1 MVRKYFIEQV
11 LAKCEGFAKVLLG
24 LFILGSFSACDQEM
38 SEPVPQVAKV
48 VDSLQT
54 DPATRSSARSLETTS
69 PGWSEGSYDR
79 VLANQYEISPPQKI
93 SGNRYVFKVRSS
105 HLSRFDVWIKY
116 HSPKGNNVYQK
127 LTPNRNYIEFSID
140 RSFQQE
146 GKYYYRFFVAKGG
159 NSYPTIHQNSFSID
173 VSLPL
178 RIPSIGDDYKKFVN
192 INKSRDQWDFDVKQ
206 CVSWVALKVN
216 QMWGTEKDFTNKMF
230 GPGGNRLGYAYN
242 WARILSAK
250 GYLVDDNPKAGDI
263 IWWDKNPKDETEGDG
278 SLRARANGHVGF
290 VYKVTPTTVYYTEYN
305 GRVLNGYFP
314 NQIERSAIRLPKFIH
329 VQKKIH

>member
-11 LAKCEGFAKVLLG
+11 LAKCKGFAKVRLG

-38 SEPVPQVAKV
+38 SDPVPQVAEV
-48 VDSLQT
+48 VDSLQVA
-54 DPATRSSARSLETTS
+54 PATRSSARSLETTS
-69 PGWSEGSYDR
+69 PGWSERSYDTFIASKYTIPTPVRIQSDYYKFR
-79 VLANQYEISPPQKI
+79 VVPSD
-93 SGNRYVFKVRSS
+93 GNTIE
-105 HLSRFDVWIKY
+105 VWIKY
-116 HSPKGNNVYQK
+116 FSPFVKRVDGGSYSRISRQGLSVNVK
-127 LTPNRNYIEFSID
+127 LPI
-140 RSFQQE
+140 
-146 GKYYYRFFVAKGG
+146 
-159 NSYPTIHQNSFSID
+159 
-173 VSLPL
+173 
-178 RIPSIGDDYKKFVN
+178 RIPPEGDDYKKFVN
-192 INKSRDQWDFDVKQ
+192 INKSSDQWDFDVKQ

-263 IWWDKNPKDETEGDG
+263 IWWDKNPKDEREGDG

>member
-38 SEPVPQVAKV
+38 SEPVPQFAKV
-48 VDSLQT
+48 VDSLQVA
-54 DPATRSSARSLETTS
+54 PATRSSARSLETTS
-69 PGWSEGSYDR
+69 PGWSEGSYDTFIASKYTIPTPVRIQSDYYKFR
-79 VLANQYEISPPQKI
+79 VVPSD
-93 SGNRYVFKVRSS
+93 GNTIE
-105 HLSRFDVWIKY
+105 VWIKY
-116 HSPKGNNVYQK
+116 FSPQGNIVYQQMERRG
-127 LTPNRNYIEFSID
+127 NSFEIQRI
-140 RSFQQE
+140 FQQE
-146 GKYYYRFFVAKGG
+146 GKYSYAFFVKRFGSGG
-159 NSYPTIHQNSFSID
+159 YPRISQQGLSVN
-173 VSLPL
+173 VKLPI
-178 RIPSIGDDYKKFVN
+178 RIPPEGDDYKKFVN
-192 INKSRDQWDFDVKQ
+192 INKSSDQWDFDVKQ

-263 IWWDKNPKDETEGDG
+263 IWWDKNPKDEREGDG

>member
-1 MVRKYFIEQV
+1 M
-11 LAKCEGFAKVLLG
+11 
-24 LFILGSFSACDQEM
+24 
-38 SEPVPQVAKV
+38 
-48 VDSLQT
+48 
-54 DPATRSSARSLETTS
+54 
-69 PGWSEGSYDR
+69 
-79 VLANQYEISPPQKI
+79 
-93 SGNRYVFKVRSS
+93 
-105 HLSRFDVWIKY
+105 
-116 HSPKGNNVYQK
+116 
-127 LTPNRNYIEFSID
+127 
-140 RSFQQE
+140 
-146 GKYYYRFFVAKGG
+146 
-159 NSYPTIHQNSFSID
+159 
-173 VSLPL
+173 SLPL